1 MDTRGSFV
9 AVQRLMKVRLTLVLW
24 LSLVT
29 ASVVITPPAVAVDGE
44 QAKARDTPRLVLE
57 TSIRDENYVADR
69 NRTMVRWVLLL
80 KYKNVGTEP
89 ILLYKK
95 SSLIHR
101 SMISRTLKA
110 ALRGKYDQETASHF
124 IAVKAMRAAGFL
136 ERLPDE
142 SDFTTLRPGETHS
155 VETEYGVEADGDL
168 GPKNGQASAQHFIQ
182 VMVTTWY
189 FYDDPTVYRDKW
201 RDKGYLWTQSVKSQ
215 PMSFT
220 IKLDRR

>member
-1 MDTRGSFV
+1 MR
-9 AVQRLMKVRLTLVLW
+9 VRLTLVLW

-29 ASVVITPPAVAVDGE
+29 ASILTTPPVVAGGGE
-44 QAKARDTPRLVLE
+44 QPKGKDTPRLVLE
-57 TSIRDENYVADR
+57 TSIRDEKYEVNHGT
-69 NRTMVRWVLLL
+69 TMVRWVLLL
-80 KYKNVGTEP
+80 TYKNVGTEP

-110 ALRGKYDQETASHF
+110 ALRGRYEQETFSHF
-124 IAVKAMRAAGFL
+124 IAMKTMREAGFL
-136 ERLPDE
+136 ERLPEE
-142 SDFTTLRPGETHS
+142 SDFLTLRPGETHS
-155 VETEYGVEADGDL
+155 VETVYGVKPDDDWS
-168 GPKNGQASAQHFIQ
+168 PKNGLASTQRFIQ

-189 FYDDPTVYRDKW
+189 FYDDPREYRDKW

-215 PMSFT
+215 PMLFT